1 MQLQEITMDSLEKER
16 VPSTDELCSKIPILS
31 EYCRKLDDH
40 VKRRYLEK
48 IAEVGVDPVTIP
60 DEQFNSECLPL
71 IEATDLLSY
80 LVLETSFYTKQQFK
94 TYKSLE
100 AYNFMVSG
108 FITSIPGCI
117 VSGKHVV
124 AGKVRHSQRMNDSL
138 ISVWVIA
145 EKDGTVTSAH
155 CLGCKV
161 GLAESCSH
169 VASVLFYIEA
179 WTRIRGKLS
188 CTEVKCTWLL
198 PSFVKEVP
206 YAKMQYINLT
216 SARKLKADLDEKIEN
231 LGENREATSSTSS
244 SRKVTVQFPTQTEM
258 DNFYANLN
266 KSRIKPVALS
276 LIEPYSSQFV
286 SQSRSIPTIPDLFD
300 DENLKLSYTD

>member
-16 VPSTDELCSKIPILS
+16 VPSTYELCSKIPILS
-31 EYCRKLDDH
+31 EYCRKLDDR

-60 DEQFNSECLPL
+60 DEQFNSECLPP

-108 FITSIPGCI
+108 LITSIQGCI

-124 AGKVRHSQRMNDSL
+124 AGKVRHSQRMNDPL

-145 EKDGTVTSAH
+145 EKDGTVKSAH
-155 CLGCKV
+155 CLGCKA

-206 YAKMQYINLT
+206 YAKMRYINLT

-244 SRKVTVQFPTQTEM
+244 RRKVTVQFSSHSDRNGQLLCK
-258 DNFYANLN
+258 F
-266 KSRIKPVALS
+266 KQIK
-276 LIEPYSSQFV
+276 
-286 SQSRSIPTIPDLFD
+286 
-300 DENLKLSYTD
+300 N